1 MDPQKTSLRILSFNI
16 HKGFDA
22 GNTRFVLGLV
32 RREIREVG
40 ADLVFLQEVSG
51 ENRRI
56 TDRAFEPQFEFLADG
71 VWSHFAYGK
80 NAVTQIG
87 HHGNAILSRFPIV
100 AHHNLDLST
109 NRFEKRGLLHAAI
122 RLSDGSTLHAL
133 SLHLNL
139 FERSRQVQVGKVVRY
154 LAEKIDPRDKI
165 ILAGDFNDWRERI
178 SHRMKNE
185 AGLNE
190 AFQVLHGR
198 HARTFP
204 SFFPILHLDRIYFR
218 GFEAREAK
226 RLHGP
231 QWKKLSDHLA
241 VTALLEQG

>member
-1 MDPQKTSLRILSFNI
+1 MNESTPFLRVLSFNI

-22 GNTRFVLGLV
+22 GNTRFVLDLV

-51 ENRRI
+51 ENRRVP
-56 TDRAFEPQFEFLADG
+56 DRASEPQFEFLADG
-71 VWSHFAYGK
+71 VWPHFAYGK

-100 AHHNLDLST
+100 DHHNLDLST
-109 NRFEKRGLLHAAI
+109 NRFEKRGLLHAEV
-122 RLSDGSTLHAL
+122 RVPDGNTLHAL

-154 LAEKIDPRDKI
+154 LAEKISPRDGI

-178 SHRMKNE
+178 TLRMKNE
-185 AGLNE
+185 AGLRE
-190 AFQVLHGR
+190 AFQALHGR

-231 QWKKLSDHLA
+231 VWKKLSDHLA
-241 VTALLEQG
+241 VTALFEQG

>member
-1 MDPQKTSLRILSFNI
+1 MENPDRSLRVLSFNI

-22 GNTRFVLGLV
+22 GNTRFVLDLV

-51 ENRRI
+51 ENRRVPE
-56 TDRAFEPQFEFLADG
+56 RATEPQFEFLADG
-71 VWSHFAYGK
+71 VWPHFAYGK

-87 HHGNAILSRFPIV
+87 HHGNAILSRFPIT
-100 AHHNLDLST
+100 AQHNLDLST
-109 NRFEKRGLLHAAI
+109 NRFEKRGLLHAT
-122 RLSDGSTLHAL
+122 LSKPDGVKLHAL

-139 FERSRQVQVGKVVRY
+139 LERSRQVQVDKVVRY
-154 LAEKIDPRDKI
+154 LAEKIDPKEGM
-165 ILAGDFNDWRERI
+165 ILAGDFNDWREKI
-178 SHRMKNE
+178 SRRMKGE
-185 AGLNE
+185 AGLDE
-190 AFQVLHGR
+190 AFQILHGR

-204 SFFPILHLDRIYFR
+204 SFFPVLHLDRIYFR

-231 QWKKLSDHLA
+231 VWKKLSDHLA
-241 VTALLEQG
+241 VTALLELR